1 MAGRE
6 KLPFT
11 ERLILQL
18 NDRFVKVV
26 NVGFTKALDRSIVS
40 SGSRQAINS
49 FDNDRE
55 EVEATFWFDKYWFYI
70 RIQFSFNERKQV
82 KSFVSVSFFQD
93 TGDRLKQLFRAEWDS
108 YPVRDG
114 YDHPQPHWHFTAQ
127 LSDKTSFSDLQDTEE
142 ENIYSALAGNSQTIN
157 IDRIHFAMAGPWS
170 TDGKMAAAVDDEST
184 LVDWLINLFAH
195 VRAELEYKER
205 AKSE

>member
-1 MAGRE
+1 M
-6 KLPFT
+6 PFP
-11 ERLILQL
+11 ERVILQL
-18 NDRFVKVV
+18 NDRFIKVV
-26 NVGFTKALDRSIVS
+26 NAGFAKALDGSIVS
-40 SGSRQAINS
+40 CGSRQAINS

-55 EVEATFWFDKYWFYI
+55 EVDTTFWFDRYWFYI
-70 RIQFSFNERKQV
+70 RIKFTVNEKKQV
-82 KSFVSVSFFQD
+82 KPFVSVSFFQD
-93 TGDRLKQLFRAEWDS
+93 MGDSLKQLFRAEWDS

-127 LSDKTSFSDLQDTEE
+127 LSDKTSFSELQDAEE

-157 IDRIHFAMAGPWS
+157 LDRVHFAMAGAWS
-170 TDGKMAAAVDDEST
+170 TDGRMAAAVDDEST

-205 AKSE
+205 AKA